1 MTEETPSYEPE
12 LLTEETDEEARPKLG
27 PWQRIVRVFWAPAE
41 VFEDIR
47 RRPTWVLPLLGIMLL
62 SLATQM
68 VAVQHIDLRTTLME
82 RMESRNTEISE
93 EQLDRAVEVAEKMKY
108 LGPVAGLLIVP
119 VAMAALAGIF
129 LVSIRTTGGETDF
142 RTTFSSMLHAYWPPS
157 FTGSVLG
164 MVLFSRAGALPQD
177 ELQRVVKSNLGA
189 FLSADAPR
197 WQHALA
203 GSVDIFNL
211 WTIALLVMGFSIVA
225 RISRGRA
232 AVAVLVP
239 WGAYILV
246 KVGLAMIF
254 GGM

>member
-1 MTEETPSYEPE
+1 MSEDTPSYEPE
-12 LLTEETDEEARPKLG
+12 LLTEEPVEEVQPKLG
-27 PWQRIVRVFWAPAE
+27 AWERIVKVFWTPAE

-47 RRPTWVLPLLGIMLL
+47 RRPSWVLPLLGIMLI

-68 VAVQHIDLRTTLME
+68 VAMQHLDMQATMME
-82 RMESRNTEISE
+82 RLEKRNVEMTE
-93 EQLDRAVEVAEKMKY
+93 EQMDRALEMAEKTG
-108 LGPVAGLLIVP
+108 LIGPLVGMVIVP
-119 VAMAALAGIF
+119 VVMAILAGVF

-142 RTTFSSMLHAYWPPS
+142 RTTFSAVLHSYWPPS
-157 FTGSVLG
+157 LTGSVLG
-164 MVLFSRAGALPQD
+164 MALLSRVGRLPQA

-203 GSVDIFNL
+203 SSLDIFNI
-211 WTIALLVMGFSIVA
+211 WTIALLVIGFSVVA

-239 WGAYILV
+239 WVAYILI